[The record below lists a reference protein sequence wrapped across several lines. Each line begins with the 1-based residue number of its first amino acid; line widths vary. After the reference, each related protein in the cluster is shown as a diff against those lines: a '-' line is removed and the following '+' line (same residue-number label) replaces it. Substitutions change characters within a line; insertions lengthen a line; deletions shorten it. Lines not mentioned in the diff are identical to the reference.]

1 MKHIELPG
9 WCRILDEIS
18 EIAEE
23 CPDNKNGVDEAPPT
37 PTGSE
42 HRHRAKEGEH

>member
-23 CPDNKNGVDEAPPT
+23 CPDNKDGVDVVSDT
-37 PTGSE
+37 PSTPIGSE
-42 HRHRAKEGEH
+42 HDTEGDR